1 MWTIYLEGQL
11 QWPFTCRR
19 EKENKRK
26 RSAGDLGSSDCV
38 HTLLSREFFWRH
50 GPGQTKEGAGAL
62 VSWVVHLCR
71 FLSIQSEWKMSLRG
85 SSPSSEENWEPENL
99 ILTKID
105 LSTKLA
111 SCVLSSLWMG
121 SFLSSSFMPF
131 VNADPKHVTRRLQ
144 SGAQPFLL
152 YENSAFPRSSLTLFL
167 VVICICASCTDQYSE
182 FLRERWQP
190 TGAAMGLFRL
200 SPGKG
205 KLGLIPGSLYSS
217 FWEEKSVYT
226 WWCRL
231 FTFSLEL
238 SSFQSRL

>member
-1 MWTIYLEGQL
+1 
-11 QWPFTCRR
+11 
-19 EKENKRK
+19 
-26 RSAGDLGSSDCV
+26 
-38 HTLLSREFFWRH
+38 
-50 GPGQTKEGAGAL
+50 
-62 VSWVVHLCR
+62 
-71 FLSIQSEWKMSLRG
+71 MSLRG
-85 SSPSSEENWEPENL
+85 SSLISEENWEPENL

-111 SCVLSSLWMG
+111 TCFLSSLWTG

-131 VNADPKHVTRRLQ
+131 VNSDHKHFTRRPQ

-152 YENSAFPRSSLTLFL
+152 YENSAFPWSSVILFL
-167 VVICICASCTDQYSE
+167 AVIWICAFCIDQYSE

-190 TGAAMGLFRL
+190 TGAAMGQFRL

-205 KLGLIPGSLYSS
+205 KLGPIPGSLYSS
-217 FWEEKSVYT
+217 FWEEKSLYT

-231 FTFSLEL
+231 LTFSLEL